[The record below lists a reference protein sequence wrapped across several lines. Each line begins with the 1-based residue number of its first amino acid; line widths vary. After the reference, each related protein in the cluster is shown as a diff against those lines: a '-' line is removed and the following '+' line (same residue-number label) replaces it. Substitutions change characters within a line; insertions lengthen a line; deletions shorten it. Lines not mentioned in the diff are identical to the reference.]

1 MKANDKDRNLTIL
14 GKETS
19 FNGLMKFN
27 DALHIEG
34 AFTGAIDAKG
44 FLYIGKTA
52 TCNVEYIRA
61 ASIVVEG
68 TVHGPMTAVGDVE
81 LKPHSSVVG
90 NIVAK
95 RLKIADDV
103 SFDGVIHMTG
113 NEGLLSND
121 MFSLDVLQFTN
132 DTNKDTPTVP
142 TSSTV

>member
-1 MKANDKDRNLTIL
+1 MKANDKDKNLTVL

-34 AFTGAIDAKG
+34 SFTGAIDAKG
-44 FLYIGKTA
+44 FLYIGKNA
-52 TCNVEYIRA
+52 TCNVEYIKA

-68 TVHGPMTAVGDVE
+68 SVKGPMTAVGDVE
-81 LKPHSSVVG
+81 LKSHSTVIG

-113 NEGLLSND
+113 NEDLLSND
-121 MFSLDVLQFTN
+121 IFSLDVMQFAS
-132 DTNKDTPTVP
+132 DTSKDVP
-142 TSSTV
+142 TELPPIM

>member
-1 MKANDKDRNLTIL
+1 MKANDKDKNLTVL

-19 FNGLMKFN
+19 FNGLMKFT

-34 AFTGAIDAKG
+34 SFTGAIDAKG

-52 TCNVEYIRA
+52 TCNVEYIKA
-61 ASIVVEG
+61 TSIVVEG
-68 TVHGPMTAVGDVE
+68 SVHGPITAVGDVE
-81 LKPHSSVVG
+81 LKSHSSVIG

-113 NEGLLSND
+113 NENMLSND
-121 MFSLDVLQFTN
+121 MFSLDVLQFAN
-132 DTNKDTPTVP
+132 P
-142 TSSTV
+142 TSKDEMTDLPPTI